1 MSISQHPDY
10 AEETQYLSHTL
21 QELEKTLKIMQ
32 KRASD
37 LSVEVHEKNR
47 QVTNDSS
54 QDYIDL
60 MVGSALLS
68 YASNKTEALEAVRQA
83 PYFARID
90 FREDKKQETERFYL
104 GKTSIIE
111 EEDQKLLVV
120 DWRAPVA
127 NLYYEGRIGENHYKA
142 PQGEITGE
150 LSRKRQYVISSGAL
164 AGISDVDIVT
174 DDELLNACLEAN
186 ATNRLKEIVGTIQGE
201 QNQIIRSDLWKTLIV
216 QGSAGA
222 G

>member
-83 PYFARID
+83 PYFGKD
-90 FREDKKQETERFYL
+90 RFP
-104 GKTSIIE
+104 G
-111 EEDQKLLVV
+111 
-120 DWRAPVA
+120 
-127 NLYYEGRIGENHYKA
+127 G
-142 PQGEITGE
+142 
-150 LSRKRQYVISSGAL
+150 
-164 AGISDVDIVT
+164 
-174 DDELLNACLEAN
+174 
-186 ATNRLKEIVGTIQGE
+186 
-201 QNQIIRSDLWKTLIV
+201 
-216 QGSAGA
+216 
-222 G
+222 

>member
-120 DWRAPVA
+120 DWRAP
-127 NLYYEGRIGENHYKA
+127 GREFI
-142 PQGEITGE
+142 
-150 LSRKRQYVISSGAL
+150 LR
-164 AGISDVDIVT
+164 
-174 DDELLNACLEAN
+174 
-186 ATNRLKEIVGTIQGE
+186 GTHWRE
-201 QNQIIRSDLWKTLIV
+201 SL
-216 QGSAGA
+216 
-222 G
+222 